1 VEQEQKW
8 NNPGVCGTPPGITI
22 KGQSGT
28 MERAV
33 VVVVPGLVPPKMS
46 HKNSQNPIFIYNT
59 YIITYLFIYSGT
71 NGTSGTKNTINI

>member
-1 VEQEQKW
+1 VEQ
-8 NNPGVCGTPPGITI
+8 PGACGTPPGIAA

-28 MERAV
+28 VERAAA
-33 VVVVPGLVPPKMS
+33 VVVPGLVPAKNEL
-46 HKNSQNPIFIYNT
+46 KNSQNPIFIYNT